1 MSVSHEQETETVP
14 VRVLGHLQPDVASV
28 LADSG
33 IPAAELNHLVTQW
46 VARRS
51 LAPAMET
58 AQTPVPPQL
67 ARSLQARENWLRGVE
82 SEFGTYSR
90 QEIAQLRGAKGTN
103 RSMAGDLK
111 NSGQIITYR
120 RGNSDRIPAFQ
131 FTETG
136 GQIRSAMP
144 ALIRL
149 ARENGWEDLDLLAW
163 LTNPNTYFPEG
174 TRPVDHLDDVEL
186 VLAAAADAFEA
197 L

>member
-1 MSVSHEQETETVP
+1 MSVSHEQEIETVP
-14 VRVLGHLQPDVASV
+14 VRVRGHLEPEVASV
-28 LADSG
+28 LADST
-33 IPAAELNHLVTQW
+33 IPADELNHVVMQW

-58 AQTPVPPQL
+58 ARTPVSPQL
-67 ARSLQARENWLRGVE
+67 ARSLQARENWLRDVE
-82 SEFGTYSR
+82 TEFGTYSR
-90 QEIAQLRGAKGTN
+90 QEVAQLRGAKGTN

-111 NSGQIITYR
+111 NSGQIIAYR
-120 RGNSDRIPAFQ
+120 RGNADRIPMFQ
-131 FTETG
+131 FTGTG

-149 ARENGWEDLDLLAW
+149 ARENGWEDIDLLAW

-197 L
+197 P